1 MAWSQ
6 SHYDTAIAMGLPA
19 NTASFIASRNNP
31 GRALRNNYSRHVE
44 AYGTPGPEPTRA
56 QAPPKA
62 RDPIQAPE
70 AVSLRPETQT
80 GVRRS
85 RSRRDML
92 GLTNRGMS
100 SAFSYSPGAGLGGF
114 GGSGLGY

>member
-1 MAWSQ
+1 MDPKQIEEEMAWSQ

-19 NTASFIASRNNP
+19 NTASFIASCTTQVVCIEEQP
-31 GRALRNNYSRHVE
+31 PRHVE
-44 AYGTPGPEPTRA
+44 AYGTSGPEPTRA

-80 GVRRS
+80 VLVTDLGVTCW
-85 RSRRDML
+85 D
-92 GLTNRGMS
+92 
-100 SAFSYSPGAGLGGF
+100 
-114 GGSGLGY
+114 